1 MEQELTQL
9 KPCMSRRDFLL
20 FGGKAVASTM
30 VLLSVPG
37 LAGAQS
43 VPAQFAEYPRKLIA
57 KLGEIEQ
64 DAPIYFKYPFE
75 DDALFS
81 ASMLVKLGV
90 PAGGGVGPDKDIV
103 AFSTLCTHMGGPMQG
118 TYKEEYK
125 ALGPCPFHLTSFDL
139 TRHGIVIAGHATES
153 LPQIVLEV
161 EGDAIYATGLIGLVY
176 GRAQNL
182 RA

>member
-1 MEQELTQL
+1 
-9 KPCMSRRDFLL
+9 
-20 FGGKAVASTM
+20 
-30 VLLSVPG
+30 
-37 LAGAQS
+37 
-43 VPAQFAEYPRKLIA
+43 
-57 KLGEIEQ
+57 
-64 DAPIYFKYPFE
+64 
-75 DDALFS
+75 
-81 ASMLVKLGV
+81 
-90 PAGGGVGPDKDIV
+90 
-103 AFSTLCTHMGGPMQG
+103 MQG